1 VPSYARKGDV
11 RVSNIPEIKG
21 HLDRLTQLSKGMQE
35 QFASLKGPE
44 AEAIKKNAKK
54 AGARIGIGAGIS
66 FFGFM
71 VASLALLYSLYVV
84 ILLVN
89 IALDKLWLSALIVVG
104 GYLIIGGG
112 IIVMGGLMARSSAK
126 ELSKST
132 DDLKKQLKET
142 GEAMKAE
149 VDQIQELLKKEAEER
164 QKQMAQ
170 MLEQAKAAAPT
181 AAPAA
186 IIGLLVLRML
196 KKRRH
201 ARKEQ
206 KALLKVIE
214 MYEEARADSADREE
228 A

>member
-21 HLDRLTQLSKGMQE
+21 HLDSLTQLSKGMQE

-44 AEAIKKNAKK
+44 GEAMKKNAKK
-54 AGARIGIGAGIS
+54 AGTRIGIGAGIS
-66 FFGFM
+66 FLGVM

-104 GYLIIGGG
+104 GYLIIGCVVIAVGAG
-112 IIVMGGLMARSSAK
+112 MARSSAK
-126 ELSKST
+126 QLSKSS

-164 QKQMAQ
+164 QKQMAD
-170 MLEQAKAAAPT
+170 MLAQAKAAAPT

-196 KKRRH
+196 RKRRRAH
-201 ARKEQ
+201 KEQ

-214 MYEEARADSADREE
+214 MYEEAKAESEE

>member
-1 VPSYARKGDV
+1 M
-11 RVSNIPEIKG
+11 SNIPEIKG

-35 QFASLKGPE
+35 QFASLKSPE
-44 AEAIKKNAKK
+44 GEELKKKAKK
-54 AGARIGIGAGIS
+54 AGARVGIGAGIS
-66 FFGFM
+66 IFGVM
-71 VASLALLYSLYVV
+71 VATLALLYSLYVV

-104 GYLIIGGG
+104 GYLIIGCVVIAIGAG
-112 IIVMGGLMARSSAK
+112 MARSSSK

-132 DDLKKQLKET
+132 EELKKMLKET

-164 QKQMAQ
+164 QKQMAA

-181 AAPAA
+181 AAPVA

-201 ARKEQ
+201 ARKER

-214 MYEEARADSADREE
+214 MYEEAKASREE